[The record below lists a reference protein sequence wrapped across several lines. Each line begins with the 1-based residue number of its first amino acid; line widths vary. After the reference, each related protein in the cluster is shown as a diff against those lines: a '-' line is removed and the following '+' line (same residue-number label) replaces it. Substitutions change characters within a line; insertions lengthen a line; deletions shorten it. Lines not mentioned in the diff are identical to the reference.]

1 MLFLAESHNTGDP
14 TPYLQAEGARIYELQ
29 QAGIVETVL
38 LKADRSGAI
47 VLLRAADAATARDAL
62 SSLPLVANGIT
73 SFGEFTAV
81 ISADEA
87 RGESR
92 TGTASASQL
101 PALLGNYF
109 AARTAQDV
117 DGTMAYISPDMITYT
132 DATLGMALDSYA
144 AVKAGFEQYMPTWA
158 PPARSY
164 PTKILA
170 GSESALVYLTDTPEM
185 FGGELRILAAVD
197 FADGKIVRWIDYW
210 DASAYDV
217 GLYGQMRA
225 PADRFPRDMKDAKVA
240 TTAPA
245 ELTRAATALHKAFAA
260 PDASAAA
267 AAMHTDVVFTD
278 MALRTQVIGRI
289 ETVRYLERVLGRV
302 PYGQGSVLRHVV
314 GGADG
319 GGFEWTAGPGVG
331 HLAGITALE
340 LGDDGLITAI
350 TSVYD
355 SRQID
360 PASKRALLEAS
371 FA

>member
-1 MLFLAESHNTGDP
+1 MFFLAESHNTGDS
-14 TPYLQAEGARIYELQ
+14 TPYLQAEGARMRELQ
-29 QAGIVETVL
+29 QAGVVETVF

-47 VLLRAADAATARDAL
+47 VLLRAADAAAARDAL

-73 SFGEFTAV
+73 SFSEFTEV
-81 ISADEA
+81 ISAAEIRA
-87 RGESR
+87 EPQAGP
-92 TGTASASQL
+92 ASASPL
-101 PALLGNYF
+101 HALFGKFF
-109 AARTAQDV
+109 AAKSALDV

-144 AVKAGFEQYMPTWA
+144 AVKAGFEQYMPTWL

-164 PTKILA
+164 ATKILA
-170 GSESALVYLTDTPEM
+170 GSESALVYMTDTPEM

-210 DASAYDV
+210 DASAYDS

-225 PADRFPRDMKDAKVA
+225 PADRFPRDMQDAKVA

-267 AAMHTDVVFTD
+267 AGMHTDVVFTD

-289 ETVRYLERVLGRV
+289 ETARYLERVLGRV
-302 PYGQGSVLRHVV
+302 PYGQGSALRHVV
-314 GGADG
+314 GGAGG
-319 GGFEWTAGPGVG
+319 GGFEWTSGPDAGQLV
-331 HLAGITALE
+331 GITALE
-340 LGDDGLITAI
+340 LGEDGLITAI